1 MTLACRSACPCGAQW
16 REGGRG
22 GPRALVPAPAF
33 LGRLRDRHLLIFH
46 CHSFGVHG
54 SVVVVV
60 VDVKLV
66 LGVDLRRLI
75 VCLAAA
81 ARALAGGAAREKVP
95 VSIIYLCLAQPRA
108 GFSRSGA
115 AVHEGRRETGAGQA
129 AAIPPGWR
137 ASLQYSRP
145 PPWIP
150 AHAHAR
156 TPSAGD
162 ASLPYATAGRQA
174 ARAVLCSAQ
183 QAPAARPGAPCIA
196 RPRRAPAA
204 LAPAA
209 ALAPT
214 AQQQYRHR
222 DVRARTSAS
231 VTASV
236 LTPTPRSPFL
246 LARRAKI
253 ARTQSRSLKREGLV
267 ILASLHTRTLCEA
280 DWKLS
285 GWWQQLCGWWQQRA
299 VGVQC
304 RLRLM

>member
-1 MTLACRSACPCGAQW
+1 
-16 REGGRG
+16 
-22 GPRALVPAPAF
+22 
-33 LGRLRDRHLLIFH
+33 
-46 CHSFGVHG
+46 
-54 SVVVVV
+54 
-60 VDVKLV
+60 
-66 LGVDLRRLI
+66 
-75 VCLAAA
+75 
-81 ARALAGGAAREKVP
+81 
-95 VSIIYLCLAQPRA
+95 
-108 GFSRSGA
+108 
-115 AVHEGRRETGAGQA
+115 VHEGRRETGAGQA

-183 QAPAARPGAPCIA
+183 QAPAARPGAPCLA